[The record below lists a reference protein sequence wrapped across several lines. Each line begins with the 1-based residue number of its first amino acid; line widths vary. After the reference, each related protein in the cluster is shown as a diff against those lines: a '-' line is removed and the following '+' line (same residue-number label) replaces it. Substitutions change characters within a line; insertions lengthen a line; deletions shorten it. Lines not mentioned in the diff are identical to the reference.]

1 MEPKFYDNFNSSN
14 LENDVEYVTDDEE
27 ELNYF
32 QNKSDFKQSYKTQYH
47 DTLLIINSKDR
58 NYEASETT
66 YNFSINFSG
75 MSNSLSKNATI
86 NKNFKNI
93 TQIDLLELIIP
104 DIYVNQKEVVCLY
117 DEGLISSSTSTGS
130 DSTHIVCEKISDLP
144 YIVLNMSELEN
155 NNYGTNKEI
164 NKSSFILKY
173 DDYKDRTNNSGS
185 YVNNGTNVYEIG
197 NINNSVLANSDRKTL
212 VYKPFGELPIKYN
225 SQPRNYLKNI
235 KIDITTPNGTVLNNL
250 SDYLTVSAVELKATS
265 ADYNKL
271 QVTFSTH
278 LTPDEYMV
286 GNIVTFFDISVTG
299 SFERCENFL
308 NRTRGHTIIG
318 HADNIGSTKLYK
330 SIIIPLDFTLD
341 LSTTTRSAVT
351 DTFGL
356 SNDTS
361 VTTTGTMINSALQ
374 CMMAMKIK
382 TEIRDEHML
391 HSNII

>member
-1 MEPKFYDNFNSSN
+1 MEPRFYDNFNSSN
-14 LENDVEYVTDDEE
+14 LENDVEYVTDDEDE

-32 QNKSDFKQSYKTQYH
+32 QNHGDFKRSYKTHYH

-58 NYEASETT
+58 NYESSETT
-66 YNFSINFSG
+66 YDFSINFSS
-75 MSNSLSKNATI
+75 MANSLSKNATI

-93 TQIDLLELIIP
+93 TQIDFLELIIP

-144 YIVLNMSELEN
+144 YLVLNMSELDN
-155 NNYGTNKEI
+155 NNQGTNNVI

-197 NINNSVLANSDRKTL
+197 NVNNSILAISNRKTL

-250 SDYLTVSAVELKATS
+250 SDYLTLGSGTVTLTNS
-265 ADYNKL
+265 NKL
-271 QVTFSTH
+271 KLTFSSRF
-278 LTPDEYMV
+278 TPDEYMV
-286 GNIVTFFDISVTG
+286 GNNIVLQDVSLDG
-299 SFERCENFL
+299 SYERCDNFL
-308 NRTRGHTIIG
+308 NRSSGHTII
-318 HADNIGSTKLYK
+318 
-330 SIIIPLDFTLD
+330 
-341 LSTTTRSAVT
+341 
-351 DTFGL
+351 
-356 SNDTS
+356 
-361 VTTTGTMINSALQ
+361 
-374 CMMAMKIK
+374 
-382 TEIRDEHML
+382 
-391 HSNII
+391 